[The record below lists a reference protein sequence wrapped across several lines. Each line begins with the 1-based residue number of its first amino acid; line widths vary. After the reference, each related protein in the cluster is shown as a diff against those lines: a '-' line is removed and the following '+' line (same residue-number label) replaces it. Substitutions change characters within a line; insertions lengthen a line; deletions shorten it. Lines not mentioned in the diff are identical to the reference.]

1 MGYES
6 RLYVIEKN
14 TEVPLGRS
22 DSPRPMYWG
31 EVIAVFNLCVLDGYV
46 SAMFRRNF
54 PNTDAY
60 IYADDGD
67 TLITEDLYGDPLT
80 EIPVPDAI
88 RILEEAAAR
97 DDYRRYAPC
106 IQMLKGFDPKK
117 WHNLVVLHYG
127 Y

>member
-6 RLYVIEKN
+6 RLFVVEKHTDLPILN
-14 TEVPLGRS
+14 DGF
-22 DSPRPMYWG
+22 PRTVFWG
-31 EVIAVFNLCVLDGYV
+31 EVIAVFNLCSLCGDS
-46 SAMFRRNF
+46 SAKFRKY
-54 PNTDAY
+54 PNTNAY
-60 IYADDGD
+60 IYAADGD

-88 RILEEAAAR
+88 RILEEAAAL
-97 DDYRRYAPC
+97 DDYRRSAPC
-106 IQMLKGFDPKK
+106 IQLLKGFDLKQ